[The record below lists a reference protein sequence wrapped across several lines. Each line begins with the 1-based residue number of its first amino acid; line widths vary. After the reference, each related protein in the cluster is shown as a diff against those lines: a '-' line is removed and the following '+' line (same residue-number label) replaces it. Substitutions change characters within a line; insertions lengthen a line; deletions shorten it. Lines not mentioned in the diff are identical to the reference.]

1 MSFINSIDI
10 DTKSGYRSFE
20 LHQGDITQL
29 GFPVGG
35 IVVSAFS
42 GGYIPVP
49 GTILGA
55 FHEKGVSV
63 KSLLEH
69 LKFDYRTP
77 FGVWVAKNHSEAI
90 EFEFLFC
97 LEIKGTDFTIREAI
111 RNLFM
116 VLTIAELNGIEIKSL
131 AIPLLGTGNQKIDPS
146 EVVEDLIQL
155 SLDFLKYSRH
165 LEKIIYVAYDEEKAD
180 FLHSEMNRILGRNRV
195 VIPRGERIDKLKN
208 EIKNEIEKIRSLN
221 IDNESFRNI
230 IDAFKRHDSSAYEFG
245 STSRKVLE
253 FVVDSLIKPELNISL
268 FKKISIL
275 NQSKI
280 AKWYI
285 QYFHLVREFGNL
297 NVHHQNDS
305 QVPPEMELEDV
316 VLGLSALLRILI
328 FFNKN
333 IQREY
338 IID

>member
-63 KSLLEH
+63 KH
-69 LKFDYRTP
+69 LFENQKFDYRNP
-77 FGVWVAKNHSEAI
+77 FSVWVAENSSEAI
-90 EFEFLFC
+90 DFDYLFC
-97 LEIKGTDFTIREAI
+97 LEIKGTEFTIQEAI
-111 RNLFM
+111 RNLFT
-116 VLTIAELNGIEIKSL
+116 VLTIAELKGLEIKTL
-131 AIPLLGTGNQKIDPS
+131 AIPLLGTGNQKIDPAKI
-146 EVVEDLIQL
+146 VEDLIQL

-165 LEKIIYVAYDEEKAD
+165 IEKIIYVAFDDEKAT
-180 FLHSEMNRILGRNRV
+180 FLHSEMNRILGRNMV
-195 VIPRGERIDKLKN
+195 VIPRGDRIEKLKKG
-208 EIKNEIEKIRSLN
+208 IKNEIEKIRRL
-221 IDNESFRNI
+221 DVDDESFRNI
-230 IDAFKRHDSSAYEFG
+230 LDAFRREDSTAYEFG

-253 FVVDSLIKPELNISL
+253 FIIDYLIKPELNISL
-268 FKKISIL
+268 FKKIAIL

-297 NVHHQNDS
+297 NVHHRSDNQIPS
-305 QVPPEMELEDV
+305 EMELEDV
-316 VLGLSALLRILI
+316 ELGLSALFRILA
-328 FFNKN
+328 FFKKYLKN
-333 IQREY
+333 EMNL
-338 IID
+338 D